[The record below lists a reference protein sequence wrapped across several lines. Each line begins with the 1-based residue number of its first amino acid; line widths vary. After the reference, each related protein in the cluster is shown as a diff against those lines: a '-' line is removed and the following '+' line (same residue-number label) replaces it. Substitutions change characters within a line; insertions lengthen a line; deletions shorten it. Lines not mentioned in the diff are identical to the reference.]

1 MYLLINVWRN
11 AGSARELALHDRIYT
26 ALTKQEQA
34 VDSTEPELQQLQRV
48 KINVSRVIT
57 NNY

>member
-34 VDSTEPELQQLQRV
+34 VDSTEPELPLLLRV
-48 KINVSRVIT
+48 KINVS
-57 NNY
+57 